1 MDMDEK
7 VFPKIITS
15 LPEADIDFPGVTI
28 KILQG
33 KDNQMAFCHME
44 ESGEA
49 GEHVHG
55 PQWGIVVEGEIEL
68 TINGETGIYKKGDY
82 YYIPD
87 GAPHSGTSKAG
98 NYTIDFFDVPDRY
111 KLKEK

>member
-7 VFPKIITS
+7 VFPKIIS
-15 LPEADIDFPGVTI
+15 RLPEADIDWPGVSI
-28 KILQG
+28 KVLQG
-33 KDNQMAFCHME
+33 EHNQVAFSHME
-44 ESGEA
+44 VSGEA
-49 GEHVHG
+49 GEHAHG
-55 PQWGIVVEGEIEL
+55 PQWGIVVEGEIDL
-68 TINGETGIYKKGDY
+68 TINGERRVYKKGDF

-98 NYTIDFFDVPDRY
+98 NYTIDFFGEPDRY

>member
-7 VFPKIITS
+7 VFPKIISS
-15 LPEADIDFPGVTI
+15 LPEADIDWPGVSI
-28 KILQG
+28 KVLQG
-33 KDNQMAFCHME
+33 EHNQVAFSHME
-44 ESGEA
+44 VSGEA
-49 GEHVHG
+49 GEHAHG
-55 PQWGIVVEGEIEL
+55 PQWGIVVEGEIDL
-68 TINGETGIYKKGDY
+68 TINGERRVYKKGDF

-98 NYTIDFFDVPDRY
+98 NYTIDFFGEPDRY